1 MKRRTNRGPRALRE
15 HRELQLKPLFIRD
28 KDWTSSQLE
37 KMYLVK
43 IWYDCLAVPTGVCV
57 CVLALK
63 YVFSR
68 SSMKVDGRVNLIE
81 KKFDKILIL

>member
-57 CVLALK
+57 CF
-63 YVFSR
+63 VFKICVQPIFYESR
-68 SSMKVDGRVNLIE
+68 WKSE
-81 KKFDKILIL
+81 FD